1 MFWSQVATIDYR
13 LLKVVSNKEKVQLR
27 SDDGGE
33 GDLSS
38 CTADDETCSYIGLGY
53 NADVVEDGKDEDDDF
68 NLKSKND
75 WNT

>member
-1 MFWSQVATIDYR
+1 
-13 LLKVVSNKEKVQLR
+13 LR

-53 NADVVEDGKDEDDDF
+53 NADVVEYVGDGKDEDDDF
-68 NLKSKND
+68 KLKSKID